1 MATFDPRDPYG
12 EFGIGGS
19 GPVATQP
26 PPPVQ
31 PAQTQ
36 AQILEDWQLGRID
49 TAAAYSALVDF
60 YRENGFSNAATR
72 AQFTLNN
79 DAKAR
84 GEAMPFP
91 DAQPISDPAPDPL
104 GTGGTGYGGVAD
116 VDTTDP
122 LYGGAVTAQGE
133 TVDPILAALGG
144 PGSEEFQAELGRTRE
159 GRGQLFDRF
168 LATRPG
174 LGGLTN
180 AFQAFLGRQ
189 FNPISARFA
198 LEQAQRPGEAWT
210 GPDFGDPSGSNFRSF
225 LSGQPTRFGG
235 EDFSDAFAK
244 IKSILSAGG
253 VAAENL
259 LGALGPEGVGRNIIT
274 EAGLAGINPFFRNV
288 ARKTI
293 GRRISAFQDVSPE
306 VNLFQE
312 FANRGWKF

>member
-1 MATFDPRDPYG
+1 MATFDPRDPWG
-12 EFGIGGS
+12 EFGIGPA
-19 GPVATQP
+19 GPAATQP

-31 PAQTQ
+31 TAQTQ
-36 AQILEDWQLGRID
+36 AEILEDWQLGRID

-72 AQFTLNN
+72 AQFTMNK
-79 DAKAR
+79 DAEAR
-84 GEAMPFP
+84 EEPIPLPFP
-91 DAQPISDPAPDPL
+91 DVQPISDPVPDPL
-104 GTGGTGYGGVAD
+104 DTGGIGN
-116 VDTTDP
+116 
-122 LYGGAVTAQGE
+122 GAVTAQGE

-144 PGSEEFQAELGRTRE
+144 PGAEEFQAELGRTRE